1 MGIEAPLDPTSP
13 EARELLEQEL
23 RKAVYADDRGLL
35 ERLWDWLREQLSGTA
50 ASDALPAW
58 TIWLAVL
65 VGVAVLALVLHRSI
79 RAERRMTGSRGEG
92 VLEGPVRTAGEHR
105 AAAAAALAA
114 GDADTAVVE
123 GYRAISRSAVD
134 RALLE
139 DLPGLTAHEVAVA
152 LGPLFP
158 GDAERLASAADAF
171 DAVRYGRRPATLP
184 RATDVVDLDLALL
197 GSRPVL
203 TETAAPP
210 GGFP

>member
-1 MGIEAPLDPTSP
+1 MGLEAPLDPTSP

-58 TIWLAVL
+58 TIWLAVV

-158 GDAERLASAADAF
+158 ADAVRLASAADAF

-210 GGFP
+210 GGFR